1 MKRFRPTIRLRLT
14 AFYAVMFVILGVLV
28 LAVSYLQVEAGLD
41 RNEGQSQR
49 RAIEQY
55 GYTAEQVQWFYGI
68 RLPPGP
74 AESPRKA
81 QTVGEVIYGVQD
93 DIKTDTLHS
102 LLVGSGIALGVM
114 VIVASLFGWLAA
126 GRVMR
131 PVGRLTARARDL
143 SEANLNERLALTGPH
158 DELKELADTL
168 DGMLSRLEVA
178 FEAQR
183 NLSAHVSHELRTPLS
198 IIRAEA
204 ELLLEAPDASD
215 RELALAE
222 KVRTAA
228 DRTEAL
234 LDSLLALARAESSMR
249 EREVIDLADLTGDVV
264 SEWVERADASRIE
277 IDLSLRTAVVRGDRF
292 LLQRLVAN
300 LVDNAI
306 KHNRY
311 GGWLQVAVHSDA
323 QEALLTVI
331 NTGETLTASQIEE
344 IAKPFQRADGRRP
357 GYGLGTTVVESVV
370 KAHGGTFRL
379 EARENGG
386 LSVTVRLPLQHG
398 SGDDV
403 ADTDAPDLRP
413 VLLPSPV
420 DEARGSL
427 SSVC

>member
-74 AESPRKA
+74 TESPRKA

-427 SSVC
+427 SSVR